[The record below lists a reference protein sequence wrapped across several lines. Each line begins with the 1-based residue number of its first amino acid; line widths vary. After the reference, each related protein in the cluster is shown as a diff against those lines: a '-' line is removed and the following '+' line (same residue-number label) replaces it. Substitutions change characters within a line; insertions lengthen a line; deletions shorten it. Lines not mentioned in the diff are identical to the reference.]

1 MDRPNDLL
9 RICRDCKQPFDDE
22 HISHDGDC
30 QCPATNDY
38 TGTWQDVG
46 YNKAVLEIFGILVAK
61 KSADILLSHK
71 DTNG

>member
-46 YNKAVLEIFGILVAK
+46 YNKAMRM
-61 KSADILLSHK
+61 
-71 DTNG
+71 